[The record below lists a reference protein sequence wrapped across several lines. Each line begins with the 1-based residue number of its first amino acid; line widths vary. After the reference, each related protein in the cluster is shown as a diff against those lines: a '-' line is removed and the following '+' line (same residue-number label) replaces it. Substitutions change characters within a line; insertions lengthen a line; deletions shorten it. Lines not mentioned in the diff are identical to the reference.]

1 MQIKTTTVVSLDD
14 NEFNSL
20 VNEHFPQTQGDY
32 EVVAYQEIGN
42 DTDLT
47 CNITMGFHNK
57 YFGSI
62 EEEFSSKSDFR
73 FRFDAICHEL
83 VKKGVFPDNS
93 TIIVDAS
100 W

>member
-1 MQIKTTTVVSLDD
+1 MKIETTTVVTLDS
-14 NEFNSL
+14 NEFDNL
-20 VNEHFPQTQGDY
+20 VNEHFPQAENQY

-47 CNITMGFHNK
+47 CEIDMEFHNK
-57 YFGSI
+57 YYEKLGK
-62 EEEFSSKSDFR
+62 EFKTPNDFR
-73 FRFDAICHEL
+73 WEYNTICHEL
-83 VKKGVFPDNS
+83 VKKGVFPDKS

>member
-1 MQIKTTTVVSLDD
+1 MKIKTTTIVTLDST
-14 NEFNSL
+14 EFDQL
-20 VNEHFPQTQGDY
+20 VNEHFPQTNGDY

-47 CNITMGFHNK
+47 CTIDMEFHDEYWERLGK
-57 YFGSI
+57 ELQTADDFRWK
-62 EEEFSSKSDFR
+62 FSS
-73 FRFDAICHEL
+73 ICHEL
-83 VKKGVFPDNS
+83 VKKEVFPNNS